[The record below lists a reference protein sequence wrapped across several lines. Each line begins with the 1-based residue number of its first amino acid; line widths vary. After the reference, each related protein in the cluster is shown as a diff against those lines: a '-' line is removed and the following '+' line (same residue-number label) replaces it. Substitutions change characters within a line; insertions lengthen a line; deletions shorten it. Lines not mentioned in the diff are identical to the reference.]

1 MLVIISGLYLYN
13 TMYQSSSVACPP
25 YPREIMKWTED
36 NVYQPVFQAL
46 MDADPTHSGSN
57 QVDLIDSLCSCRI

>member
-1 MLVIISGLYLYN
+1 
-13 TMYQSSSVACPP
+13 MYQSSSVACPP

-36 NVYQPVFQAL
+36 NVYQPVFQEL

-57 QVDLIDSLCSCRI
+57 QVDLIDSLCSCMI